1 MFQYLHPS
9 LFIREAKCEFLVKV
23 LLYAAMAR
31 AIPILNSSGKETFKL
46 TLTLQ
51 KIHFSLVRNVIYIN

>member
-9 LFIREAKCEFLVKV
+9 QFIDREAKCEFLVKV

-31 AIPILNSSGKETFKL
+31 AIPILNSSGKDTSKLRL
-46 TLTLQ
+46 TLK
-51 KIHFSLVRNVIYIN
+51 KIPMNIIYIN